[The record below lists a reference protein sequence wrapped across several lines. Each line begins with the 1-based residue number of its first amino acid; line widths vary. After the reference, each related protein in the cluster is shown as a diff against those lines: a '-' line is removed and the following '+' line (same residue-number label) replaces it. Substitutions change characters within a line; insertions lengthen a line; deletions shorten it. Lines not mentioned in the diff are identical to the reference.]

1 MIKLPKTPFH
11 HLLRT
16 IEHTKNPAVARL
28 WNLLIGILSKI
39 EVC

>member
-1 MIKLPKTPFH
+1 MSKLLKTPFH
-11 HLLRT
+11 HLLRA
-16 IEHTKNPAVARL
+16 IEHAENSAVARL